1 MPATLLDHNIQPYA
15 DLEAML
21 ATSHKAMVV
30 AATGA
35 GKTSVTVKYLED
47 HNLQGLV
54 VCPKV
59 SICKQWDTASD
70 NIITMTYQKFCNGP
84 DVSAYD
90 CYIFDE
96 AHHTGASK
104 WGKAVKGLMA
114 STDKPV
120 IGLTADPKRYL
131 DGGRDMGQELWD
143 GNVVYGVDLDE
154 AIQKG
159 ILPGGIFVSALFDAG
174 AELEKYRNIPVTD
187 TLKGRLETCTEN
199 CLSITEILHK
209 HMPEGKRKGIVFT
222 DCIDRIQESVALI
235 QAAYPFE
242 PVSFI
247 HSNRSQKQNAEVLM
261 NFNRSEH
268 GFIVTVDMLNEGV
281 HIPDVNTIIMLRRTS
296 SPNVFMQQLGRGFS
310 PSSKDVVI
318 FDFVGNNCSLKIIAE
333 HINCA
338 NGGKSSP
345 DDVTAKLSSQFIV
358 YDYATPVV
366 ELLDDVKRFLN
377 GAWTQ
382 EEDNILRAHYTDM
395 GSQVTV
401 LLPGRTLSACHQRAR
416 QLDLTKSGWTK
427 EEDDLLLAHYAD
439 LGPKIISLFPNRT
452 WYACRNRA
460 CRLGLGKEKSAPWT
474 HKEIKILQT
483 YYPKEG
489 KKVVARLP
497 GRTEAACKQKSIDL
511 GLRIG
516 SRPWTEEEDQIF
528 RKYYPIEGTEVRLRL
543 PGRTKAS
550 CTLHANKLGIHA
562 VTPWTKKED
571 NILKKYYLSEGA
583 KSFARLPQRGERACY
598 SRVQKLGLR
607 VKTFTWSKEEEEIL
621 RKYYS
626 TEGPKVANRLP
637 GRTEEACRTR
647 AAILNLYDPRNIKN
661 VKWTEEEDN
670 VLREFYP
677 SEGTNVAARLPG
689 RTKGSCKK
697 RAGTIG
703 VKIGAL
709 CWSETEDNILREYYP
724 TEAGKVSRRLQNR
737 AAKSCI
743 ARARKLGIRYGG
755 SVR

>member
-1 MPATLLDHNIQPYA
+1 MPGTLLAHNIQPYA

-21 ATSHKAMVV
+21 AKSHKAMVV

-47 HNLQGLV
+47 HNLRGLV

-59 SICKQWDTASD
+59 SICKQWDIVSD

-104 WGKAVKGLMA
+104 WGKAVKELMA

-187 TLKGRLETCTEN
+187 TLKGRLKTCIEN

-209 HMPEGKRKGIVFT
+209 HMPEGKRKGIVFV

-247 HSNRSQKQNAEVLM
+247 HSNRSQKQNAEALM
-261 NFNRSEH
+261 EFNHADH

-310 PSSKDVVI
+310 PNSKDVAI
-318 FDFVGNNCSLKIIAE
+318 FDFVGNNCSLKIISK
-333 HINCA
+333 HIDTV
-338 NGGKSSP
+338 NGGSGAQ
-345 DDVTAKLSSQFIV
+345 DDGPKQSSQFIV

-377 GAWTQ
+377 GGWTQ
-382 EEDNILRAHYTDM
+382 EEDDILRANYVSMYSKVVDMLPGRTWNACKTRARQFGLATKISPWTKTEDDILRANYISMGSRVVDMLPGRTRNACKRRAGQFGLAKNKLWTKAEDDILRANYISMGFRVVDMLPGRTRDDCKARARHLGLAIKNSPWTKTEDDILRANYVSMHSKVVDMLPGRTWNACKARARQLGLATKISPWTKAEDDILRANYVGMGFKVVDLLPGRTRNACNSRVCQLGLNTGKCIHWTKKEDNVLRIHYTDM
-395 GSQVTV
+395 GSEITT
-401 LLPGRTLSACHQRAR
+401 LLPGRTWNACQKRAR
-416 QLDLTKSGWTK
+416 
-427 EEDDLLLAHYAD
+427 
-439 LGPKIISLFPNRT
+439 
-452 WYACRNRA
+452 
-460 CRLGLGKEKSAPWT
+460 RLGL
-474 HKEIKILQT
+474 
-483 YYPKEG
+483 
-489 KKVVARLP
+489 
-497 GRTEAACKQKSIDL
+497 
-511 GLRIG
+511 
-516 SRPWTEEEDQIF
+516 
-528 RKYYPIEGTEVRLRL
+528 
-543 PGRTKAS
+543 
-550 CTLHANKLGIHA
+550 
-562 VTPWTKKED
+562 
-571 NILKKYYLSEGA
+571 
-583 KSFARLPQRGERACY
+583 
-598 SRVQKLGLR
+598 
-607 VKTFTWSKEEEEIL
+607 
-621 RKYYS
+621 
-626 TEGPKVANRLP
+626 
-637 GRTEEACRTR
+637 
-647 AAILNLYDPRNIKN
+647 
-661 VKWTEEEDN
+661 
-670 VLREFYP
+670 
-677 SEGTNVAARLPG
+677 
-689 RTKGSCKK
+689 
-697 RAGTIG
+697 
-703 VKIGAL
+703 
-709 CWSETEDNILREYYP
+709 
-724 TEAGKVSRRLQNR
+724 
-737 AAKSCI
+737 
-743 ARARKLGIRYGG
+743 
-755 SVR
+755 

>member
-1 MPATLLDHNIQPYA
+1 MPATLLAHNVQPYS

-21 ATSHKAMVV
+21 AKSHKAMVV

-47 HNLQGLV
+47 HNLRGLV

-59 SICKQWDTASD
+59 SICKQWDTVSE
-70 NIITMTYQKFCNGP
+70 NIATMTYQKFCNGP

-187 TLKGRLETCTEN
+187 TLKGRLETSIEN

-247 HSNRSQKQNAEVLM
+247 HSGRSQKQNAESLM
-261 NFNRSEH
+261 AFNRADH

-281 HIPDVNTIIMLRRTS
+281 HIPDVNTIVMLRHTS

-310 PSSKDVVI
+310 PSSKDVAI
-318 FDFVGNNCSLKIIAE
+318 FDFVGNNCSLKIISK
-333 HINCA
+333 HITSIKGKA
-338 NGGKSSP
+338 NIQNDSP
-345 DDVTAKLSSQFIV
+345 KQSSQFIT
-358 YDYATPVV
+358 YDYATPIV
-366 ELLDDVKRFLN
+366 ELLEDIKQLLN
-377 GAWTQ
+377 GVWT
-382 EEDNILRAHYTDM
+382 EEEINILQA
-395 GSQVTV
+395 
-401 LLPGRTLSACHQRAR
+401 
-416 QLDLTKSGWTK
+416 
-427 EEDDLLLAHYAD
+427 
-439 LGPKIISLFPNRT
+439 
-452 WYACRNRA
+452 
-460 CRLGLGKEKSAPWT
+460 
-474 HKEIKILQT
+474 
-483 YYPKEG
+483 YYSKEG
-489 KKVVARLP
+489 KKVAARLP
-497 GRTEAACKQKSIDL
+497 GRTEAACGLKAREL
-511 GLRIG
+511 GLRIAPL
-516 SRPWTEEEDQIF
+516 PWTEEEDRIF
-528 RKYYPIEGTEVRLRL
+528 CKYYPIEGTKVRFRL
-543 PGRTKAS
+543 PGRTKFS
-550 CTLHANKLGIHA
+550 CTLRANKLGIRT
-562 VTPWTKKED
+562 VEPWTKEED
-571 NILKKYYLSEGA
+571 DILRKYYLSEGA

-621 RKYYS
+621 CKYYP

-743 ARARKLGIRYGG
+743 ERARKLGIRYGG
-755 SVR
+755 PVR

>member
-1 MPATLLDHNIQPYA
+1 MPATLLAHNVQPYS

-47 HNLQGLV
+47 HNLRGLV

-59 SICKQWDTASD
+59 SICKQWDTVSE
-70 NIITMTYQKFCNGP
+70 NIATMTYQKFCNGP
-84 DVSAYD
+84 DVSTYD

-114 STDKPV
+114 STEKPV

-247 HSNRSQKQNAEVLM
+247 HSSRSQKQNAEVLM

-296 SPNVFMQQLGRGFS
+296 SPNVFMQQLGRGFT
-310 PSSKDVVI
+310 PSSKDIAI

-358 YDYATPVV
+358 YDYASPVV
-366 ELLDDVKRFLN
+366 EVIKDIKKFLD
-377 GAWTQ
+377 G
-382 EEDNILRAHYTDM
+382 I
-395 GSQVTV
+395 
-401 LLPGRTLSACHQRAR
+401 
-416 QLDLTKSGWTK
+416 WTK
-427 EEDDLLLAHYAD
+427 EEDDILQNYYPTEGLKVSNRL
-439 LGPKIISLFPNRT
+439 PNRT
-452 WYACRNRA
+452 ERA
-460 CRLGLGKEKSAPWT
+460 CKTRAQQLGIHVIDKRWRQEENDILAQYYPVEGTAVSKRLPGRSNLACQARASILGIRRKNGNWTEEEDNIIRQYYNTDGSEVVKRLQNRTKIACNARARQLGIRFGTGPWT
-474 HKEIKILQT
+474 EQEDAVLRVH
-483 YYPKEG
+483 YPIEG
-489 KKVVARLP
+489 TAVCKRLP
-497 GRTEAACKQKSIDL
+497 GRTKNACRRRARDCGIPAPDNGWTPEEDLLLKTYYPTEGKNVLKRIPTKTEAACKYRVSQL
-511 GLRIG
+511 GLHTK
-516 SRPWTEEEDQIF
+516 PNTWTREEDEILK
-528 RKYYPIEGTEVRLRL
+528 KYYPIEGVNVEKRLYNKSKEACKSRVR
-543 PGRTKAS
+543 
-550 CTLHANKLGIHA
+550 KLGIRFGRYW
-562 VTPWTKKED
+562 TPEED
-571 NILKKYYLSEGA
+571 KIIKKYYPEEG
-583 KSFARLPQRGERACY
+583 
-598 SRVQKLGLR
+598 VD
-607 VKTFTWSKEEEEIL
+607 VI
-621 RKYYS
+621 
-626 TEGPKVANRLP
+626 NRLP
-637 GRTEEACRTR
+637 GRTYRACKAR
-647 AAILNLYDPRNIKN
+647 AQAL
-661 VKWTEEEDN
+661 
-670 VLREFYP
+670 
-677 SEGTNVAARLPG
+677 
-689 RTKGSCKK
+689 KGSSNFVVDD
-697 RAGTIG
+697 T
-703 VKIGAL
+703 
-709 CWSETEDNILREYYP
+709 
-724 TEAGKVSRRLQNR
+724 
-737 AAKSCI
+737 
-743 ARARKLGIRYGG
+743 
-755 SVR
+755 

>member
-21 ATSHKAMVV
+21 AKSHKAMVV

-47 HNLQGLV
+47 HNLRGLV

-59 SICKQWDTASD
+59 SICKQWDTVSE
-70 NIITMTYQKFCNGP
+70 NIATMTYQKFCNGP
-84 DVSAYD
+84 DVSTYD

-104 WGKAVKGLMA
+104 WGKAVKGLMV

-222 DCIDRIQESVALI
+222 DCIDRIHESVALI
-235 QAAYPFE
+235 QEAYPFE

-247 HSNRSQKQNAEVLM
+247 HSNRSQKQNAEALM
-261 NFNRSEH
+261 AFNRADH

-310 PSSKDVVI
+310 PSSKDVAI
-318 FDFVGNNCSLKIIAE
+318 FDFVGNNCSLKIISK
-333 HINCA
+333 HIGAVNSGA
-338 NGGKSSP
+338 GTQSDEPKQ
-345 DDVTAKLSSQFIV
+345 SSQFIT

-382 EEDNILRAHYTDM
+382 EEDDILRAHYADM
-395 GSQVTV
+395 GSKIIT
-401 LLPGRTLSACHQRAR
+401 LLPGRTLRACQARAHEFGIIMGKRVPWTEQEDDVLRIYYADMGSKIITLLPGRTLRACYRRAWQLGLTQEPLHWTKNEDIILQAHYADMGPQITAFLPNRTWDACRTRAHQLELTQRKSA
-416 QLDLTKSGWTK
+416 SWTK
-427 EEDDLLLAHYAD
+427 EEDDIIRAHYIDMGVKVATLLPGRSASACHCRAYKLGFTKAPSIAWTENEDNILHTYYTDMGLKIADLLPGRTAKACQKRARQLGLAKPASTPWTKNEDAILQAHYAD
-439 LGPKIISLFPNRT
+439 MYSKITTL
-452 WYACRNRA
+452 
-460 CRLGLGKEKSAPWT
+460 
-474 HKEIKILQT
+474 
-483 YYPKEG
+483 
-489 KKVVARLP
+489 LP
-497 GRTEAACKQKSIDL
+497 GRTWSACKGRARQL
-511 GLRIG
+511 GL
-516 SRPWTEEEDQIF
+516 
-528 RKYYPIEGTEVRLRL
+528 
-543 PGRTKAS
+543 
-550 CTLHANKLGIHA
+550 N
-562 VTPWTKKED
+562 
-571 NILKKYYLSEGA
+571 
-583 KSFARLPQRGERACY
+583 
-598 SRVQKLGLR
+598 
-607 VKTFTWSKEEEEIL
+607 
-621 RKYYS
+621 
-626 TEGPKVANRLP
+626 
-637 GRTEEACRTR
+637 
-647 AAILNLYDPRNIKN
+647 
-661 VKWTEEEDN
+661 
-670 VLREFYP
+670 
-677 SEGTNVAARLPG
+677 
-689 RTKGSCKK
+689 KK
-697 RAGTIG
+697 RAPSWTD
-703 VKIGAL
+703 
-709 CWSETEDNILREYYP
+709 SEDNILRMHYANLGSKIISLLP
-724 TEAGKVSRRLQNR
+724 GRTLTACHSRAGQLKLTTP
-737 AAKSCI
+737 KSKKECI
-743 ARARKLGIRYGG
+743 CDGKH
-755 SVR
+755 